1 MLLMLGRQGRIAHG
15 TQGKTFRSICKPGME
30 KKQRPNDTPDAGAT
44 GPTLLMGRTAR
55 LSDPFANRAWGRN
68 RGPMMLLMLG
78 RQGPHCS
85 WDARQDFPIHLQTGH
100 GEETEAQ

>member
-1 MLLMLGRQGRIAHG
+1 
-15 TQGKTFRSICKPGME
+15 
-30 KKQRPNDTPDAGAT
+30 
-44 GPTLLMGRTAR
+44 
-55 LSDPFANRAWGRN
+55 
-68 RGPMMLLMLG
+68 MLLMLG